1 VDSVAHQISEC
12 GAMVVMIGRQWL
24 KMKDKRRRRRLDNP
38 DDPVRIEIAAA
49 LRLGAP
55 VVPLLVQNAEMPSGD
70 ELPDDI
76 RALVRRKRIS
86 LSDIRWRTDV
96 ERLIKELDRVMKP
109 PSGS

>member
-1 VDSVAHQISEC
+1 
-12 GAMVVMIGRQWL
+12 
-24 KMKDKRRRRRLDNP
+24 
-38 DDPVRIEIAAA
+38 
-49 LRLGAP
+49 
-55 VVPLLVQNAEMPSGD
+55 MPSGD